1 MMDMESYRH
10 KLECL
15 KKNKETIPLQLLTS
29 KYQRD
34 YERAKWELKVMTEEL
49 LEEAVLKDV
58 KVRRDRADEWFQKV
72 NRTIEESGVL
82 MEISHAVYQEQDL
95 DKVMKLANELRE
107 MVNATDLQRPT
118 STMSRS

>member
-1 MMDMESYRH
+1 M
-10 KLECL
+10 L
-15 KKNKETIPLQLLTS
+15 KENKETIPLQLLTS

-49 LEEAVLKDV
+49 LEEVVLKEL